1 MTLDNVKRMDFAKAK
16 FSQVRAG
23 DRIRITEEFVVREV
37 RDGVVYYDGDPDVLP
52 EGASGWEYWP
62 TEHVEQVTIVEMAK

>member
-1 MTLDNVKRMDFAKAK
+1 MSLDNVKRMEFAKAS
-16 FSQVRAG
+16 FENVRPG

-37 RDGVVYYDGDPDVLP
+37 RDGVIYYDGDPETLP

-62 TEHVEQVTIVEMAK
+62 TEHVERVKIVEMAK